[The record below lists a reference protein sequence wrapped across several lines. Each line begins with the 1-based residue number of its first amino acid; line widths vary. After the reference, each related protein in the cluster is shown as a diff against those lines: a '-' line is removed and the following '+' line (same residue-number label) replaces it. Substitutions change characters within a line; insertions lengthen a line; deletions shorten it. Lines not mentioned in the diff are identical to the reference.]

1 MTQKTQMH
9 PLVQES
15 MQGFLEKHPQLKYN
29 FFGGKGGVGKT
40 VLAGA
45 AALAFARLG
54 KRTLLASTNPVHSLS
69 GLLGQNVFGQ
79 VVQVTGAPNFFA
91 YEIDTKD
98 TIEKSKQ
105 EIKEKVSWFLK
116 FAEIRTQADAFV
128 ESATMNPAFEESAMF
143 ENMIDIMF
151 KDEYEVYVFDTAP
164 TANARRLL
172 GMSSVYSL
180 WVGKMMKSREEAQ
193 SLRQVL
199 SYSKKKEEKDPLM
212 DYLLSFQKRM
222 AHAKELLTDAQ
233 KTAFFFV
240 TLPEALP
247 IAVITRFIAWFKEF
261 GIPVGGVVVNMLI
274 DKAQVR
280 EDSPEF
286 VRNRVAMQANYM
298 KEIETVFPGMVRAVL
313 PLFETEIRGVDMLK
327 RTATALYG

>member
-1 MTQKTQMH
+1 MTPIRSH

-15 MQGFLEKHPQLKYN
+15 MMGFLEKHPNLKYN

-45 AALAFARLG
+45 AALAFAKLG

-69 GLLGQNVFGQ
+69 GLLDQNVFGQ
-79 VVQVTGAPNFFA
+79 VVPVTGAPNLFA

-212 DYLLSFQKRM
+212 DYLLSFQQRM

-274 DKAQVR
+274 DKAQVKP
-280 EDSPEF
+280 DSPEF
-286 VRNRVAMQANYM
+286 VRNRVAMQDSYM
-298 KEIETVFPGMVRAVL
+298 KEIEQVFAGMVRAVL
-313 PLFETEIRGVDMLK
+313 PLFETEIRGVPMLE
-327 RTATALYG
+327 RTASALYG

>member
-1 MTQKTQMH
+1 MSQTTH
-9 PLVQES
+9 PLVQQS
-15 MQGFLEKHPQLKYN
+15 MQGFLDNHPQLKYN

-45 AALAFARLG
+45 AALAYARLG

-69 GLLGQNVFGQ
+69 GLLDQNVFGKP
-79 VVQVTGAPNFFA
+79 VQVAGVPNFFA

-193 SLRQVL
+193 SLRKVL
-199 SYSKKKEEKDPLM
+199 SYSKKKDEKDPLM
-212 DYLLSFQKRM
+212 DYLLSFQDRM
-222 AHAKELLTDAQ
+222 RHAKELLTDAQ

-261 GIPVGGVVVNMLI
+261 GIPVGGVVVNMVI
-274 DKAQVR
+274 DRDQVKR
-280 EDSPEF
+280 ESPDF
-286 VRNRVAMQANYM
+286 VKNRVAMQDGYM
-298 KEIETVFPGMVRAVL
+298 KEIETVFAGMVRSVL
-313 PLFETEIRGVDMLK
+313 PLFETEVRGTEMLG
-327 RTATALYG
+327 RTAKLLFA